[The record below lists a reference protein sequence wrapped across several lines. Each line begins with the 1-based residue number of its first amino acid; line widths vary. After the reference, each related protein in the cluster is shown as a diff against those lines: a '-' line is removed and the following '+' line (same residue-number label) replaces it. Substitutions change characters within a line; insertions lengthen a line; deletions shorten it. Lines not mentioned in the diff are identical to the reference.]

1 MTFLGKQK
9 LWEFIN
15 SRTTLQEM
23 LKLLQG
29 EGNDRG
35 QKLGPRFKNK
45 KGKVLEKKQMQV
57 N

>member
-35 QKLGPRFKNK
+35 HKLGTTFKQKKEKCWRRNK
-45 KGKVLEKKQMQV
+45 CR
-57 N
+57 